1 VTWVLVVLGFSA
13 LVILH
18 EGGHFVVAKLTGM
31 RVERFFLFF
40 PPKLISFRRG
50 ETEYGI
56 GMIPLGGFVKITGMN
71 PEELE
76 AAEEGRPI
84 EHKPGLLEQIEGAD
98 SGTVTPGSIEAG
110 GAAAD
115 PSILKRAYYNQ
126 PVWKRIA
133 VIAAGPLVNI
143 VLAFVLLTVVYT
155 DAREPVGFNIP
166 KDGIQATVNPNGTGP
181 KTPAAKA
188 LQPGDRII
196 SIDGVP
202 AHVRDINTI
211 HHVKRRLHFAS
222 YKADHLSQLISRH
235 GCTNPPRP
243 GCIPD
248 RRVHLKI
255 ERNGKVITVHP
266 RTYFDPDHDE
276 VIDGQQYKGKFR
288 LGFSF
293 GSLGTQTSHQSIG
306 EAAHLALDR
315 MWYVTSQTVSK
326 VVQLFKP
333 EERKQLSGV
342 VGTSSALNQAISFS
356 PRIALYV
363 LALISLSLG
372 VINLFPFLPLDGG
385 HIFWSLVE
393 KVRGKRVPFYVIER
407 ASVIGFLLVIM
418 LFVIG
423 LTNDIG
429 RLS

>member
-1 VTWVLVVLGFSA
+1 VSWVLVVFGFAA

-18 EGGHFVVAKLTGM
+18 EAGHFVVAKATGM

-40 PPKLISFRRG
+40 PPKLVSFRRG

-76 AAEEGRPI
+76 AAEQGEQA

-98 SGTVTPGSIEAG
+98 SGNVTPESIEG
-110 GAAAD
+110 GGPVD
-115 PSILKRAYYNQ
+115 PEIIKRAYYNQ

-143 VLAFVLLTVVYT
+143 VLAFLILTVVFV
-155 DAREPVGFNIP
+155 DVREPVGFNVP
-166 KDGIQATVNPNGTGP
+166 HDGVQATTGPNGTGP

-188 LQPGDRII
+188 LRPGDRII
-196 SIDGVP
+196 SIEGIP
-202 AHVRDINTI
+202 ARVRDISTI
-211 HHVKRRLHFAS
+211 DSVKRRLHFAN
-222 YKADHLSQLISRH
+222 YKSNHLSMLISRH
-235 GCTNPPRP
+235 GCTSPPRP
-243 GCIPD
+243 GCID
-248 RRVHLKI
+248 NRRVHLKL
-255 ERNGKVITVHP
+255 ERDGKVITVHP
-266 RTYFDPDHDE
+266 KTYFDPTAVLIVDHQK
-276 VIDGQQYKGKFR
+276 VHGRYR

-293 GSLGTQTSHQSIG
+293 GSLGTQTSHQSVG
-306 EAAHLALDR
+306 EAASLGLDR
-315 MWYVTSQTVSK
+315 MWSVTSQTVSK
-326 VVQLFKP
+326 IAHLFNAQD
-333 EERKQLSGV
+333 RKKLSGV
-342 VGTSSALNQAISFS
+342 VGTSSALNQAIDFS

-393 KVRGKRVPFYVIER
+393 KVRGRRVPFAWIER
-407 ASVIGFLLVIM
+407 ASVVGFLLVIM

-429 RLS
+429 RLTG